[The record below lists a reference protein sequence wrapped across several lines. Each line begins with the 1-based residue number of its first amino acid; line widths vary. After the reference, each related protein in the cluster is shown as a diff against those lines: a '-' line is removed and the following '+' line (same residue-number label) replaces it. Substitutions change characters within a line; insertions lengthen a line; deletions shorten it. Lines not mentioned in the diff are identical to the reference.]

1 MKATPVLYDEREIR
15 AVLEGLRF
23 DEDGLI
29 PAVVQDAESGDV
41 LMLAYMN
48 RESLERSL
56 KTGRTWFYSRKRKS
70 LWLKGETS
78 GNHQYIR
85 EVRYDCDADTLL
97 IKVEQV
103 GNACHEGYRSCFFR
117 CIGKPYAR
125 EGRGDPGILQELFAV
140 IMERKETLPEGSY
153 TAELFRKGIDRIA
166 QKVGEE
172 AVEVVIAGKNRDQ
185 AELVEESA
193 DLLYHLLV
201 LLAECGVSP
210 SEVWEKLAARRR

>member
-1 MKATPVLYDEREIR
+1 MRTTPVLSDESEIR
-15 AVLEGLRF
+15 AVLEGIKF
-23 DEDGLI
+23 DKDGLI
-29 PAVVQDAESGDV
+29 PAVVQDVETGDV

-56 KTGRTWFYSRKRKS
+56 RTGRTWFYSRKRRS

-85 EVRYDCDADTLL
+85 EVRYDCDADALL

-117 CIGKPYAR
+117 CIGQPYVK
-125 EGRGDPGILQELFAV
+125 EEKGDPRILQELFAV
-140 IMERKETLPEGSY
+140 IVDRKQTLPEGSY
-153 TAELFRKGIDRIA
+153 TAKLFRKGIDKIA

-172 AVEVVIAGKNRDQ
+172 AVEVVIAGKNRDKT
-185 AELVEESA
+185 ELVEESA

-201 LLAECGVSP
+201 LLAECGVGP
-210 SEVWEKLAARRR
+210 SEVWAKLAERRR